1 MTRLRP
7 EHRQPG
13 ESQRDFNRRTAPWD
27 VMIRL
32 ATEVKTVRSRM
43 LTAVETLLDATQR
56 GKIPASQTDQVAEW
70 GGVMVEMLARLDRMD
85 LDAWKP
91 GIRAEIGRSAGTD
104 PEGEDAH
111 HEASAGEGAGRG

>member
-13 ESQRDFNRRTAPWD
+13 ETQRDHHHRTAPWD

-56 GKIPASQTDQVAEW
+56 GTIPASQTDQVAEW
-70 GGVMVEMLARLDRMD
+70 GGAMVEMLARLDQLD
-85 LDAWKP
+85 VDAWKP
-91 GIRAEIGRSAGTD
+91 CVRAEITRQ
-104 PEGEDAH
+104 
-111 HEASAGEGAGRG
+111 EADHG